1 MGTGPAFPRDLE
13 LEIFETTALIHPG
26 TIPALLRVARRIHI
40 WIEPFLYRVVS
51 VGGISP
57 FSDMGRA
64 ILRATKSKPASFFHN
79 AVRHLCLDS
88 SASWTFQEAVEVLK
102 LCTGLVEFASDGDF
116 LHPTLLP
123 ILGKLPLRRLS
134 TDLYRLFDGYESID
148 LTHPAFVS
156 LTHLEILDP
165 IYDDDT
171 RIISHFPALPAL
183 THLRLS
189 DNVPWKHVETL
200 LADCL
205 RLEVLIS
212 LFPTM
217 KAPWAVQRARMCPIH
232 DPRFVI
238 TIYRSSPGRWAVHQR
253 RPSTWSLA
261 KDFVSARRSGAVHP
275 SCCLLN
281 PENPSS
287 ASQ

>member
-1 MGTGPAFPRDLE
+1 MEIGPAFPPELE
-13 LEIFETTALIHPG
+13 REIFETTALVHPS
-26 TIPALLRVARRIHI
+26 TIPALLRVSRRIHI
-40 WIEPFLYRVVS
+40 WIEPFLYRVVC
-51 VGGISP
+51 VGGTSP

-64 ILRATKSKPASFFHN
+64 LLRATKSKPASFFHN
-79 AVRHLCLDS
+79 AVRHLCMDT

-102 LCTGLVEFASDGDF
+102 VCTGLVDFASEGDF
-116 LHPTLLP
+116 LDPTLLP

-148 LTHPAFVS
+148 LTHPVFRS

-165 IYDDDT
+165 IYNDDT
-171 RIISHFPALPAL
+171 RIITCLPALPAL

-189 DNVPWKHVETL
+189 DSIPWKHVATL
-200 LADCL
+200 LADCP

-212 LFPTM
+212 SFPTI
-217 KAPWAVQRARMCPIH
+217 KAPWAVQCARICPIH

-238 TIYRSSPGRWAVHQR
+238 SIYRSSPRSWEVHQR

-261 KDFVSARRSGAVHP
+261 TAFVSARRSGAVHP
-275 SCCLLN
+275 SSCLMN
-281 PENPSS
+281 PPSS
-287 ASQ
+287 TPH